1 MLKTKLSY
9 NIQYKYILDNRKGK
23 TMPLPI
29 VLWGAAAALGATGVF
44 KGAKAVGNMKE
55 AKEIGEAA
63 EKKYDK
69 AIDKLEEYKISTNV
83 KLEELGRLKLSV
95 FTEQIKHTVDVI
107 KQSKD
112 ANSKL
117 ENFGSSISVD
127 ELKEMEKMVLNSLK
141 LESGLLS
148 GASGGALAGFGA
160 YSSVGLLAS
169 ASTGTAISGL
179 SGVAASNATLAW
191 LGGGSIASG
200 GFGMAGGM
208 LALGGIVAG
217 PALAIGGFM
226 LASKAEIALTKAMEY
241 SAEVDDAVAELKLVR
256 TILKGIQKNADEIIY
271 TLNQLVERFE
281 LMKVNDNSDP
291 EAFKQMIV
299 NTKIL
304 KELLDC
310 KIIDDEGSPIK
321 NIKHTCQ
328 GFLKI

>member
-112 ANSKL
+112 ASSKL